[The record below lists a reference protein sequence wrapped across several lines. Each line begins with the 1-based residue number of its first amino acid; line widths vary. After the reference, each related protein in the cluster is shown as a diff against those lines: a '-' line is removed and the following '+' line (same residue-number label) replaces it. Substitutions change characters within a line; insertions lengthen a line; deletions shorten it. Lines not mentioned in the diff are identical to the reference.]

1 MLFKVFAAAKNI
13 FYFFKN
19 LQDDDDDNDD
29 DSNESTNTKPFCSK
43 PTFRYERTLSI
54 TLKVPTILCFFHF
67 YDLMYNLA
75 HKAVIRNFEE
85 IFIILFTAKLLMI
98 LLQ

>member
-54 TLKVPTILCFFHF
+54 TSKVPNHIMFLLFLCF
-67 YDLMYNLA
+67 N
-75 HKAVIRNFEE
+75 V
-85 IFIILFTAKLLMI
+85 
-98 LLQ
+98 

>member
-1 MLFKVFAAAKNI
+1 MFLKVFAAAKNI
-13 FYFFKN
+13 FYFVKN

-67 YDLMYNLA
+67 YDLMYNV
-75 HKAVIRNFEE
+75 HR
-85 IFIILFTAKLLMI
+85 
-98 LLQ
+98 